1 MSKMPY
7 RIIKRIF
14 DVIFSLFLLILLSP
28 LLLVISLLIWFAD
41 RGEIFLKDPLRLGL
55 NGKYFRMYKFRS
67 MIPDAH
73 KEILHNPKF
82 AELKKKW
89 ENPGIKLTIDEDTR
103 ITKIGRII
111 RKTDLD
117 ELPQLINVLKG
128 DMSLIGPR
136 PMYREE
142 IETYLKSNPKDKKY
156 LKYILT
162 VRPGMTGVWQVSGR
176 NLISF
181 KNRLVID
188 AKYSQ
193 NMNICDDLKIFFKT
207 PYIVLTRKGA
217 YG

>member
-1 MSKMPY
+1 
-7 RIIKRIF
+7 
-14 DVIFSLFLLILLSP
+14 
-28 LLLVISLLIWFAD
+28 
-41 RGEIFLKDPLRLGL
+41 
-55 NGKYFRMYKFRS
+55 